1 MADPWIT
8 AEHPDPEGFHLRT
21 IAALLDAFCK
31 YYGGTGENNAVFLDF
46 CSLEQAPRSE
56 EAEER
61 FRRGLKAINL
71 IYAHQV
77 SFVLCLTV
85 MPPGTARG
93 YDARGWCF
101 FERLVAGALKQPQ
114 YLLDVGKLQ
123 VAPDAVTDWFAE
135 VERVCDVGRRPP
147 LTPAAFEAELRE
159 RQFTNGSTDHALV
172 ARLYGE
178 FVEEALGA
186 ATWLNF
192 KNIGWG
198 DAQAEELAAV
208 LPLCGRVRELNL
220 SRNAIGDRGA
230 AALARS
236 LPAGLEA
243 LDLSYNHNLTDEGVA
258 ALAAALPASVRA
270 FNVQAPARK
279 PPLRCPIT
287 NARTREAVDTI
298 RRFYA
303 GGDATQ
309 RAVVAEVAAAKEE
322 AAKAAESGP
331 AEVDVDGVR
340 CARRIRCSSAGLGI
354 WAGGICDGVWYL
366 SQEEPLIDGAPHYEH
381 AMPGDTGEVIHL
393 YQIHGSAGNIP
404 GWMVGSTPGS
414 EGGCSAFVD
423 CINANHDLARP
434 TDVIG
439 RWTVFNEGAWGEV
452 EGFRFDLFER

>member
-21 IAALLDAFCK
+21 IAALLDAYNK
-31 YYGGTGENNAVFLDF
+31 YYKGTTINAVFLDF

-77 SFVLCLTV
+77 SYVLCLTV
-85 MPPGTARG
+85 MPPGTVRG

-101 FERLVAGALKQPQ
+101 FERLVAGALKRAQA
-114 YLLDVGKLQ
+114 LLDVGKLQ
-123 VAPDAVTDWFAE
+123 VAPDAVTDFHHE

-186 ATWLNF
+186 ATRLVF
-192 KNIGWG
+192 ASLGWG

-220 SRNAIGDRGA
+220 LNNDIGDRGA

-236 LPAGLEA
+236 LPAGLEV
-243 LDLSYNHNLTDEGVA
+243 LDLCWNTNLTDEGVA
-258 ALAAALPASVRA
+258 ALAAGLPASVRA
-270 FNVQAPARK
+270 FNVQDIRRAT
-279 PPLRCPIT
+279 PLRSPIT

-303 GGDATQ
+303 GGDTTQ
-309 RAVVAEVAAAKEE
+309 RAVVAEVVTAKEE
-322 AAKAAESGP
+322 AEKAAESDP

-340 CARRIRCSSAGLGI
+340 CLRQIHCSVGEYSEDPWDQRNLA
-354 WAGGICDGVWYL
+354 GVWYL
-366 SQEEPLIDGAPHYEH
+366 SQEEPSLDMH
-381 AMPGDTGEVIHL
+381 
-393 YQIHGSAGNIP
+393 
-404 GWMVGSTPGS
+404 
-414 EGGCSAFVD
+414 
-423 CINANHDLARP
+423 
-434 TDVIG
+434 
-439 RWTVFNEGAWGEV
+439 
-452 EGFRFDLFER
+452 FRCVDLFALDCFEA

>member
-21 IAALLDAFCK
+21 IAALLDAYCK
-31 YYGGTGENNAVFLDF
+31 YFNTTGHTFGVFLDF

-101 FERLVAGALKQPQ
+101 FERLVAGALKQAQ
-114 YLLDVGKLQ
+114 YLLDVGKLK
-123 VAPDAVTDWFAE
+123 VAPDAVTNFHAE
-135 VERVCDVGRRPP
+135 VMEVCDVGRRPP

-186 ATWLNF
+186 ATRLNF
-192 KNIGWG
+192 ARLGWG

-208 LPLCGRVRELNL
+208 LPLCGRVRDLNL
-220 SRNAIGDRGA
+220 GSNAIGDRGA

-236 LPAGLEA
+236 LPAGLET
-243 LDLSYNHNLTDEGVA
+243 LDLNNNDSLTDEGVA

-270 FNVQAPARK
+270 FNVQDQLRK
-279 PPLRCPIT
+279 TPLRCPIT

-340 CARRIRCSSAGLGI
+340 CARRIRCST
-354 WAGGICDGVWYL
+354 GGVSWGDSVAGVWYL

-381 AMPGDTGEVIHL
+381 AMPGDTGEVYHL
-393 YQIHGSAGNIP
+393 YRLVLSTGGRRWFAGP
-404 GWMVGSTPGS
+404 TPGADA
-414 EGGCSAFVD
+414 GWANVD

-439 RWTVFNEGAWGEV
+439 RWTVDDGKAWGEV
-452 EGFRFDLFER
+452 EGFRFDL